1 MRILHPTDFS
11 ETASKALAIAR
22 DLRDITRG
30 SLHVMHT
37 QSRFEEGLAG
47 ARVRPH
53 IDSINPNLDVRK
65 EELRTEEARR
75 LREMLQHVATP
86 DATSELRWGD
96 PFRELL
102 DMQDD
107 YDMVVM
113 GAHGDNR
120 FDNFFLGGVAGR
132 FVRRAR
138 IPVITVR
145 EETVVTGIKRVLV
158 ATDFEASAPA
168 AVAFAKKLRAFGT
181 KLVLCHI
188 IDDPRLAAERG
199 YINTVTDSL
208 NLIDDGEFE
217 RHVVKEGS
225 PVELLPEVARD
236 VGANLIAI
244 GVKHHRAATGLLFGS
259 RADALIRSSPV
270 PILSVPAETA

>member
-11 ETASKALAIAR
+11 QTAGKALAIAR
-22 DLRDITRG
+22 DLRDITGG

-37 QSRFEEGLAG
+37 QARFEEGLAG
-47 ARVRPH
+47 SRVRPH
-53 IDSINPNLDVRK
+53 IDSINPQLDVRK
-65 EELRTEEARR
+65 DELRTEEARR
-75 LREMLQHVATP
+75 LREMLQHVASP

-96 PFRELL
+96 PYKELL
-102 DMQDD
+102 DMQGD
-107 YDMVVM
+107 YDLVVM
-113 GAHGDNR
+113 GAHGNNR
-120 FDNFFLGGVAGR
+120 FDNYFLGGVAGR
-132 FVRRAR
+132 FVRRAKV
-138 IPVITVR
+138 PVITVR
-145 EETVVTGIKRVLV
+145 EETVVTGVKRVLV
-158 ATDFEASAPA
+158 ATDFESSAPA

-188 IDDPRLAAERG
+188 VDDPRLAAERG

-208 NLIDDGEFE
+208 NLLDDGEFE

-244 GVKHHRAATGLLFGS
+244 GFRHHRATTGLLFGS

-270 PILSVPAETA
+270 PILSVPAVTD

>member
-11 ETASKALAIAR
+11 HTASKALAIAR
-22 DLRDITRG
+22 DLRDLTSG
-30 SLHVMHT
+30 SLHLMHT
-37 QSRFEEGLAG
+37 QARFEEGLAG

-53 IDSINPNLDVRK
+53 IDSINPQLDVRK
-65 EELRTEEARR
+65 EEMRSEEARR
-75 LREMLQHVATP
+75 LREMLTHVATP

-96 PFRELL
+96 PYRELL

-107 YDMVVM
+107 YDLVVM
-113 GAHGDNR
+113 GAHGHNR
-120 FDNFFLGGVAGR
+120 FDNYFLGGVAGR
-132 FVRRAR
+132 FVRRTR

-145 EETVVTGIKRVLV
+145 EEAVVTNVKRVLV
-158 ATDFEASAPA
+158 ATDFEPSAPA
-168 AVAFAKKLRAFGT
+168 AVAFAKKLHVFGT

-208 NLIDDGEFE
+208 NLLDGGEFE
-217 RHVVKEGS
+217 RHVVREGA
-225 PVELLPEVARD
+225 PEVQLPEVAKE

-244 GVKHHRAATGLLFGS
+244 GVKHHRATIGLLFGS
-259 RADALIRSSPV
+259 RADALIRSSHV
-270 PILSVPAETA
+270 PILSVPALTD